1 MVTPPPALR
10 RASAEDL
17 PALSGVL
24 ARAFL
29 DDPVAGWAYP
39 ADHLR
44 ERALQRFQGTRM
56 RQLLGEEEVWTDAE
70 LRCAALWAP
79 PGRWKM
85 SLGEVAAI
93 LPSFMHP
100 RLIARMP
107 RAAIGWEKL
116 ERHHPRDPQHW
127 YLAVLGTD
135 PSAQGQG
142 LGSAV
147 MGPVLERCDADGVGA
162 YLESSKESNIA
173 FYSRHGFRVT
183 EEVRL
188 LKGPPMWKMWRDPRS

>member
-1 MVTPPPALR
+1 VAASATQLRRVTRDDVPAL
-10 RASAEDL
+10 A
-17 PALSGVL
+17 GVL

-29 DDPVAGWAYP
+29 DDPVAGWAFRV
-39 ADHLR
+39 DSLR
-44 ERALQRFQGTRM
+44 LKALERFQGTRM
-56 RQLLGEEEVWTDAE
+56 LQLVGEQEVWTDGE

-85 SLGEVAAI
+85 SVREVVAM
-93 LPSFMHP
+93 LPAFMHP
-100 RLIARMP
+100 RLIGRMP

-116 ERHHPRDPQHW
+116 EQHHPHDPPHW

-135 PSAQGQG
+135 PSAQGHG

-147 MGPVLERCDADGVGA
+147 MGPVLERCDQDGVGA

-173 FYSRHGFRVT
+173 FYSRHGFQVT
-183 EEVRL
+183 EEIRL
-188 LKGPPMWKMWRDPRS
+188 LRGPPMWKMWRDPR

>member
-1 MVTPPPALR
+1 MASPTPPLR
-10 RASAEDL
+10 RVTEADL
-17 PALSGVL
+17 PALSTVL

-29 DDPVAGWAYP
+29 DDPVAGWAFP
-39 ADHLR
+39 VERLR
-44 ERALQRFQGTRM
+44 MKALERFQGTRM
-56 RQLLGEEEVWTDAE
+56 RQLLGEQEVWTDSDR
-70 LRCAALWAP
+70 RCAALWAP

-85 SLGEVAAI
+85 SLGEVAAMV
-93 LPSFMHP
+93 PAFMHP
-100 RLIARMP
+100 RLIWRMP
-107 RAAIGWEKL
+107 IAAVGWEKL
-116 ERHHPRDPQHW
+116 EQRHPHEPPHW

-173 FYSRHGFRVT
+173 FYSRHGFQVT
-183 EEVRL
+183 EEIRL
-188 LKGPPMWKMWRDPRS
+188 VAGPPMWKMWRDPR